1 MVKGTTLYCT
11 VFRRPTRCL
20 FGIYDYS
27 AKSFHPVQA
36 LLTKIGKKLA
46 APGLRAHWLL
56 TGILLTGCTGTG
68 HATITD
74 RLHPCVTDEGPNDA
88 LCGTLRV
95 FEDRQTRTGRQISL
109 NIVVL
114 PAVGSGPTDPLFF
127 LAGGPGQGAAQLAP
141 QLRQVFRPI
150 QKSRDIVLVDQRG
163 TGKSHPLE
171 CSSNEDSLRGLME
184 TGDDAAARL
193 RRCLDGYDADVRLY
207 TTPIAMDDL
216 DQVRDWLGYD
226 RINLYGG
233 SYGTRAALVYLRQHG
248 ERVRSM
254 VLDGVAPTDM
264 RLPLFVA
271 RDAQRSLDSWLA
283 QCDANARCRASFPNM
298 RERVRAL
305 LQRLD
310 ASPVRLRM
318 VHPRTGVSED
328 TQIGVRVVASL
339 LFGALYSPI
348 TASLL
353 PKLIDAAEHDDFE
366 ALLAL
371 GMADDPSSSVSVG
384 MQLSVLCS
392 EDAPL
397 VTRTDLARE
406 TAGNMFGGR
415 LFADQITACE
425 FWPRGTIDPSYYKP
439 VQSDVPTLI
448 LSGERDPITP
458 PVWGNE
464 VGSQLRHARH
474 FTAAASGHG
483 VIGTPCGVRLIAEF
497 LDQGNADSID
507 ATCLETIKPPPFFVT
522 PAGPDPMGRVAG
534 GRPDPKGEVDA
545 P

>member
-1 MVKGTTLYCT
+1 MVKGTTFYCT
-11 VFRRPTRCL
+11 AIRWPTRCL
-20 FGIYDYS
+20 LGIYDYS
-27 AKSFHPVQA
+27 AKSFHLVQPFVSH
-36 LLTKIGKKLA
+36 IDKKLDSRLA
-46 APGLRAHWLL
+46 ALWVLAATLL
-56 TGILLTGCTGTG
+56 AGCTGSG
-68 HATITD
+68 HPTVTD

-95 FEDRQTRTGRQISL
+95 FENRQTRTGRQISL

-114 PAVGSGPTDPLFF
+114 PAVGSGPPDPLFF

-150 QKSRDIVLVDQRG
+150 QKQRDIVLVDQRG
-163 TGKSHPLE
+163 TGKSHPLD
-171 CSSNEDSLRGLME
+171 CSSDEDSLRGLME
-184 TGDDAAARL
+184 TEADSANRL
-193 RRCLDGYDADVRLY
+193 RQCLDGYDADVRLY

-216 DQVRDWLGYD
+216 DQVREWLGYE

-248 ERVRSM
+248 DHVRSL

-271 RDAQRSLDSWLA
+271 RDAQRSLDSWLG
-283 QCDANARCRASFPNM
+283 QCDANPRCGASFPHM
-298 RERVRAL
+298 GERVRAL
-305 LQRLD
+305 LQRLEM
-310 ASPVRLRM
+310 APVRLRM

-328 TQIGVRVVASL
+328 TQISARVVASL

-353 PKLIDAAEHDDFE
+353 PKLIEAGERDDFA

-397 VTRTDLARE
+397 VTRSDLARE
-406 TAGNMFGGR
+406 TAGNVFGGR

-425 FWPRGTIDPSYYKP
+425 FWPRGTIDASYYQP
-439 VQSDVPTLI
+439 VQSDVPALI

-458 PVWGNE
+458 PVWGDE
-464 VGSQLRHARH
+464 VRAQLRHARH

-483 VIGTPCGVRLIAEF
+483 VIGTPCGVRLIQQF
-497 LDQGNADSID
+497 LESGTADGID
-507 ATCLETIKPPPFFVT
+507 ATCLRTIKPPPFFVT
-522 PAGPDPMGRVAG
+522 PAGPDPMGPAG
-534 GRPDPKGEVDA
+534 GGTPDPKGQLDA

>member
-1 MVKGTTLYCT
+1 MVKGTTFYCT
-11 VFRRPTRCL
+11 AIRWPTRCL
-20 FGIYDYS
+20 LGIYDYS
-27 AKSFHPVQA
+27 AKSFHLVQPFVSH
-36 LLTKIGKKLA
+36 IDKKLDPRLA
-46 APGLRAHWLL
+46 ALWVLAATLL
-56 TGILLTGCTGTG
+56 AGCTGSG
-68 HATITD
+68 HPTVTD

-88 LCGTLRV
+88 LCGTLQV
-95 FEDRQTRTGRQISL
+95 FENRQTRTGRQISL

-114 PAVGSGPTDPLFF
+114 PAVGSGPPDPLFF

-150 QKSRDIVLVDQRG
+150 QKQRDIVLVDQRG
-163 TGKSHPLE
+163 TGKSHPLD
-171 CSSNEDSLRGLME
+171 CSSDEDSLRGLME
-184 TGDDAAARL
+184 TEADAANRL
-193 RRCLDGYDADVRLY
+193 RQCLDGYDADVRLY

-216 DQVRDWLGYD
+216 DQVREWLGYE

-248 ERVRSM
+248 DHVRSL

-271 RDAQRSLDSWLA
+271 RDAQRSLDSWLG
-283 QCDANARCRASFPNM
+283 QCDANPRCRASFPHM

-305 LQRLD
+305 LQRLEM
-310 ASPVRLRM
+310 SPVRLRM

-328 TQIGVRVVASL
+328 TQINARVVASL

-353 PKLIDAAEHDDFE
+353 PKLIEAAERDDFA

-397 VTRTDLARE
+397 VTRSDLARE
-406 TAGNMFGGR
+406 TAGNVFGGR

-425 FWPRGTIDPSYYKP
+425 FWPRGTIDASYYTP
-439 VQSDVPTLI
+439 VQSDVPALI

-458 PVWGNE
+458 PVWGDE
-464 VGSQLRHARH
+464 VRAQLRHARH

-483 VIGTPCGVRLIAEF
+483 VIGTPCGVRLIEEF
-497 LDQGNADSID
+497 LESGTADGID
-507 ATCLETIKPPPFFVT
+507 ATCLRTIKPPPFFVT
-522 PAGPDPMGRVAG
+522 PAGPDPMGRAG
-534 GRPDPKGEVDA
+534 GGTSDPKGQLDA